1 MKNAIMFSVISLS
14 LTACLSS
21 PVSTPP
27 ASSVPVEET
36 VVLISEIQ
44 TLLNKKGYKAGPPD
58 GVAGPKTR
66 DAIRKFEKD
75 SGLPV
80 DGLADDA
87 LYAALKQSDVKPVLS
102 PNDRN
107 TPSGEGMLGVRIE
120 SANAAGVT
128 LKRVFFSNDSNNLR
142 IADEHCAKYGK
153 AAQFVSRENDRR
165 RYNCV
170 K

>member
-1 MKNAIMFSVISLS
+1 MKNAITFFMVSLS
-14 LTACLSS
+14 LTACVSA

-27 ASSVPVEET
+27 ASSVPIEEST
-36 VVLISEIQ
+36 VLISEVQ
-44 TLLNKKGYKAGPPD
+44 TLLNKKGYHAGSPD

-66 DAIRKFEKD
+66 DAIRKFEKAND
-75 SGLPV
+75 LPV
-80 DGLADDA
+80 DGLVDSS
-87 LYAALKQSDVKPVLS
+87 LYAALKQSNKKPVLA
-102 PNDRN
+102 PNDKN

-128 LKRVFFSNDSNNLR
+128 LNRIFFSNDSNNLR

-153 AAQFVSRENDRR
+153 VAQFVSREKGRR

-170 K
+170 R